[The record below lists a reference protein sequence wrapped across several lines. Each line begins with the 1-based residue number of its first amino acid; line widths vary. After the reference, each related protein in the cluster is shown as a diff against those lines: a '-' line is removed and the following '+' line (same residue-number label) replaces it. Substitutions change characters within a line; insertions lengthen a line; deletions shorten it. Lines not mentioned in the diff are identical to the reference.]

1 MTRGPPSIRPMGKKN
16 AAAGVGL
23 AAVAATVTAANT
35 RAVVRVGRMETSIGA
50 WTDFTSA
57 GWVCRIMVWIDVM
70 DITKWSISGSE
81 KSVPPKIIKKIEMRG
96 YSP

>member
-1 MTRGPPSIRPMGKKN
+1 MLPVGPLLGLTVTARGAPSIRGMGKRN

-50 WTDFTSA
+50 WTDSHLQAEYA
-57 GWVCRIMVWIDVM
+57 GLWF
-70 DITKWSISGSE
+70 GS
-81 KSVPPKIIKKIEMRG
+81 M
-96 YSP
+96 